1 MNAAEQRPIVA
12 HGGFNRG
19 FKSTKTI
26 QAPAGAA
33 DRAMWKISF
42 APAGAC
48 SIPSVN
54 PRLAL
59 WAIFFHLS
67 EAAIASRKS
76 FAWTAFVHEPVVT

>member
-1 MNAAEQRPIVA
+1 MKAAEQRPIVA

-33 DRAMWKISF
+33 EPMWKISF

-48 SIPSVN
+48 SLLSVN
-54 PRLAL
+54 PRLAP
-59 WAIFFHLS
+59 WAIFFRLS
-67 EAAIASRKS
+67 EAAIAPRKS
-76 FAWTAFVHEPVVT
+76 FAWTAFVPVLV